1 MSESTSCACVN
12 VDKITEW
19 EQDLLIE
26 VQEVLGVGTEK
37 VIVTGVS

>member
-1 MSESTSCACVN
+1 MSESTVCACVDM
-12 VDKITEW
+12 DKVVEW
-19 EQDLLIE
+19 EQNILVE